1 MRIRFW
7 RKPPVPDAQRQALAR
22 WVWLR
27 FLFLEDDP
35 MVAIIG
41 AVARLTDEG
50 MEQADAIELVV
61 GILREGDAAARTVGN
76 SLLLASGDPPRR
88 RGRR

>member
-7 RKPPVPDAQRQALAR
+7 RKPLLPDDQRQALER
-22 WVWLR
+22 WVRLR
-27 FLFLEDDP
+27 ILLLEDDP

-61 GILREGDAAARTVGN
+61 AMLREGDAAA
-76 SLLLASGDPPRR
+76 P
-88 RGRR
+88 

>member
-1 MRIRFW
+1 VRLRI
-7 RKPPVPDAQRQALAR
+7 L
-22 WVWLR
+22 L
-27 FLFLEDDP
+27 LEDDP

-61 GILREGDAAARTVGN
+61 AMLREGDAAA
-76 SLLLASGDPPRR
+76 P
-88 RGRR
+88 